1 MSVNFTGPSPTV
13 LPHPA
18 AISSGQLNYPYETK
32 HRLIM
37 NILQKIRNYQKIDV
51 FLLENLINILLEILR
66 NPANIF

>member
-1 MSVNFTGPSPTV
+1 
-13 LPHPA
+13 
-18 AISSGQLNYPYETK
+18 
-32 HRLIM
+32 M